1 MGELTRQGVE
11 MGAYLAELLVIEDD
25 HVLSAQ
31 LGELLRLQGYAVRL
45 SPLGESG
52 LAMALASAPDLVL
65 LDVMLPDVS
74 GFSVLRRLREQ
85 QQTPVIMLTACGA
98 EEERIRGLRHGADD
112 YLAKPFNLTELQLRI
127 DAILR
132 RTRSADSRA
141 VQPPSL
147 NIETL
152 ALDRHTLRA
161 RVGEQDLALTPLQ
174 FRLLWQLMLQR
185 GEVLTKPYLYRV
197 VFEREHSGYDRSLDM
212 HISRIRRRL
221 AEAGLAADR
230 LQTLHGRGYSFQ

>member
-1 MGELTRQGVE
+1 MGS
-11 MGAYLAELLVIEDD
+11 YLADVLVIEDD
-25 HVLSAQ
+25 ELLSIQ

-45 SPLGESG
+45 SGSGESG
-52 LAMALASAPDLVL
+52 LAMALADAPDLVL
-65 LDVMLPDVS
+65 LDVMLPDIN
-74 GFSVLRRLREQ
+74 GLAVLRRLREQ

-112 YLAKPFNLTELQLRI
+112 YLSKPFNLTELQLRI

-132 RTRSADSRA
+132 RTRSTDNRPA
-141 VQPPSL
+141 QPSSL
-147 NIETL
+147 QID
-152 ALDRHTLRA
+152 ALMLERQGLRA
-161 RVGEQDLALTPLQ
+161 RVAEKDLALTPLQ
-174 FRLLWQLMLQR
+174 FRLLWQLLLQR

-197 VFEREHSGYDRSLDM
+197 VLERDYSGYDRSLDM

-221 AEAGLAADR
+221 TEAGLAADR

>member
-1 MGELTRQGVE
+1 MGR
-11 MGAYLAELLVIEDD
+11 YLADVLVIEDD
-25 HVLSAQ
+25 ELLSIQ

-45 SPLGESG
+45 SGTGESG
-52 LAMALASAPDLVL
+52 LAMALADAPDLVL
-65 LDVMLPDVS
+65 LDVMLPDIN
-74 GFSVLRRLREQ
+74 GLAVLRRLREQ

-112 YLAKPFNLTELQLRI
+112 YLSKPFNLTELQLRI

-132 RTRSADSRA
+132 RTRSADSRPA
-141 VQPPSL
+141 QPSSL
-147 NIETL
+147 QID
-152 ALDRHTLRA
+152 ALMLERQGLRA
-161 RVGEQDLALTPLQ
+161 RVAEKDLALTPLQ
-174 FRLLWQLMLQR
+174 FRLLWQLLLQR

-197 VFEREHSGYDRSLDM
+197 VLERDYSGYDRSLDM

-221 AEAGLAADR
+221 TEAGLAADR

>member
-1 MGELTRQGVE
+1 
-11 MGAYLAELLVIEDD
+11 MGACLAEVLIIEDD
-25 HVLSAQ
+25 QVLSAQ

-45 SPLGESG
+45 SLLGESG
-52 LAMALASAPDLVL
+52 LAMALADAPDLVL
-65 LDVMLPDVS
+65 LDVMLPDLN

-132 RTRSADSRA
+132 RTRSAETRPA
-141 VQPPSL
+141 QPSSL
-147 NIETL
+147 EVDTL
-152 ALDRHTLRA
+152 VLDRRGLHA
-161 RVGEQDLALTPLQ
+161 RVGDRDLALTPLQ
-174 FRLLWQLMLQR
+174 FRLLWQLLLQR
-185 GEVLTKPYLYRV
+185 GEVLSKPYLYRV

-221 AEAGLAADR
+221 ADAGLAADR

>member
-1 MGELTRQGVE
+1 MGR
-11 MGAYLAELLVIEDD
+11 YLADVLVIEDD
-25 HVLSAQ
+25 ELLSIQ

-45 SPLGESG
+45 SGTGESG
-52 LAMALASAPDLVL
+52 LAMALADAPDLVL
-65 LDVMLPDVS
+65 LDVMLPDIN
-74 GFSVLRRLREQ
+74 GLAVLRRLREQ

-112 YLAKPFNLTELQLRI
+112 YLSKPFNLTELQLRI

-132 RTRSADSRA
+132 RTRSTDSRPA
-141 VQPPSL
+141 QPSSL
-147 NIETL
+147 QID
-152 ALDRHTLRA
+152 ALMLERQGLRA
-161 RVGEQDLALTPLQ
+161 RVAEKDLALTPLQ
-174 FRLLWQLMLQR
+174 FRLLWQLLLQR

-197 VFEREHSGYDRSLDM
+197 VLERDYSGYDRSLDM

-221 AEAGLAADR
+221 TEAGLAADR

>member
-1 MGELTRQGVE
+1 MGR
-11 MGAYLAELLVIEDD
+11 YLADVLVIEDD
-25 HVLSAQ
+25 ELLSIQ

-45 SPLGESG
+45 SGSGESG
-52 LAMALASAPDLVL
+52 LAMALADAPDLVL
-65 LDVMLPDVS
+65 LDVMLPDIN
-74 GFSVLRRLREQ
+74 GLAVLRRLREQ

-132 RTRSADSRA
+132 RTRSTDSRPA
-141 VQPPSL
+141 QPSSL
-147 NIETL
+147 QID
-152 ALDRHTLRA
+152 ALMLERQGLRA
-161 RVGEQDLALTPLQ
+161 RVAEKDLAFTPLQ
-174 FRLLWQLMLQR
+174 FRLLWQLLLQR

-197 VFEREHSGYDRSLDM
+197 VLERDYSGYDRSLDM

-221 AEAGLAADR
+221 TEAGLAADR

>member
-1 MGELTRQGVE
+1 MGR
-11 MGAYLAELLVIEDD
+11 YLADVLVIEDD
-25 HVLSAQ
+25 ELLSIQ

-45 SPLGESG
+45 SGSGESG
-52 LAMALASAPDLVL
+52 LAMALADAPDLVL
-65 LDVMLPDVS
+65 LDVMLPDIN
-74 GFSVLRRLREQ
+74 GLAVLRRLREQ

-112 YLAKPFNLTELQLRI
+112 YLSKPFNLTELQLRI

-132 RTRSADSRA
+132 RTRSTDNRPA
-141 VQPPSL
+141 QPSSL
-147 NIETL
+147 QID
-152 ALDRHTLRA
+152 ALMLERQGLRA
-161 RVGEQDLALTPLQ
+161 RVAEKDLALTPLQ
-174 FRLLWQLMLQR
+174 FRLLWQLLLQR

-197 VFEREHSGYDRSLDM
+197 VLERDYSGYDRSLDM

-221 AEAGLAADR
+221 TEAGLAADR

>member
-1 MGELTRQGVE
+1 
-11 MGAYLAELLVIEDD
+11 MGAFLAEVLVIEDD
-25 HVLSAQ
+25 QVLSAQ
-31 LGELLRLQGYAVRL
+31 LGELLRLQGYTVRL
-45 SPLGESG
+45 SQLGESG
-52 LAMALASAPDLVL
+52 LAMALANAPDLIL
-65 LDVMLPDVS
+65 LDVMLPDMN

-112 YLAKPFNLTELQLRI
+112 YLAKPFNPTELQLRI

-132 RTRSADSRA
+132 RTRSAESRA
-141 VQPPSL
+141 VQPSSL
-147 NIETL
+147 NVDAL
-152 ALDRHTLRA
+152 VLDRHTLRA
-161 RVGEQDLALTPLQ
+161 RVGEQDRALTPLQ
-174 FRLLWQLMLQR
+174 FRLLWQLMLQP

-212 HISRIRRRL
+212 HVSRIRRRL
-221 AEAGLAADR
+221 TEAGLAADR

>member
-1 MGELTRQGVE
+1 
-11 MGAYLAELLVIEDD
+11 
-25 HVLSAQ
+25 
-31 LGELLRLQGYAVRL
+31 
-45 SPLGESG
+45 
-52 LAMALASAPDLVL
+52 MALADIPDLIL
-65 LDVMLPDVS
+65 LDVMLPDAN
-74 GFSVLRRLREQ
+74 GFSLLRRLREQ

-132 RTRSADSRA
+132 RTRGPESRSA
-141 VQPPSL
+141 QPASL
-147 NIETL
+147 QVDALT
-152 ALDRHTLRA
+152 LDRHRLRA
-161 RVGEQDLALTPLQ
+161 TVGELDLTLTPLQ
-174 FRLLWQLMLQR
+174 FRLLWQLLLQR

-197 VFEREHSGYDRSLDM
+197 VFEREHSHYDRSLDM

-221 AEAGLAADR
+221 AEAGLGAHR

>member
-1 MGELTRQGVE
+1 MS
-11 MGAYLAELLVIEDD
+11 LVIEDD
-25 HVLSAQ
+25 ELLSIQ

-45 SPLGESG
+45 SGSGESG
-52 LAMALASAPDLVL
+52 LAMALADAPDLVL
-65 LDVMLPDVS
+65 LDVMLPDIN
-74 GFSVLRRLREQ
+74 GLAVLRRLREQ

-112 YLAKPFNLTELQLRI
+112 YLSKPFNLTELQLRI

-132 RTRSADSRA
+132 RTRSTDNRPA
-141 VQPPSL
+141 QPSSL
-147 NIETL
+147 QID
-152 ALDRHTLRA
+152 ALMLERQGLRA
-161 RVGEQDLALTPLQ
+161 RVAEKDLALTPLQ
-174 FRLLWQLMLQR
+174 FRLLWQLLLQR

-197 VFEREHSGYDRSLDM
+197 VLERDYSGYDRSLDM

-221 AEAGLAADR
+221 TEAGLAADR

>member
-1 MGELTRQGVE
+1 
-11 MGAYLAELLVIEDD
+11 MGAFLAEVLVIEDD
-25 HVLSAQ
+25 QVLSAQ
-31 LGELLRLQGYAVRL
+31 LGGLLRLQGYTVRL
-45 SPLGESG
+45 SQLGESG
-52 LAMALASAPDLVL
+52 LAMALANAPDLIL
-65 LDVMLPDVS
+65 LDVMLPDMN

-112 YLAKPFNLTELQLRI
+112 YLAKPFNPTELQLRI

-132 RTRSADSRA
+132 RTRSAESRA
-141 VQPPSL
+141 VQPSSL
-147 NIETL
+147 NVDAL
-152 ALDRHTLRA
+152 VLDRHTLRA

-174 FRLLWQLMLQR
+174 FRLLWQLMLQP

-212 HISRIRRRL
+212 HVSRIRRRL
-221 AEAGLAADR
+221 TEAGLAADR